1 VAAKYRR
8 IAEHLKRDIEAGV
21 FRPEE
26 RLPGELELARSF
38 DVSRSTIRQALS
50 NLQEAGLIET
60 WGGAGS
66 FVCYNGARLD
76 DELGWSRALARQG
89 VQAAPRILRFER
101 IDDPGLAGELALP
114 SPLFLAL
121 DRVRSA
127 GADKPISLERSR
139 LPWRAAFAATLQQG
153 LVEGSLRRTMD
164 SLGIRPVG
172 GSESVELVRLAR
184 DDAKELHQRE
194 DEPFLAT
201 RRIAHD
207 ASGSIVEYVRSLLH
221 PGHFTLRLNFGTPH
235 R

>member
-1 VAAKYRR
+1 VAAKYQR
-8 IAEHLKRDIEAGV
+8 IAEHLKRDIETGV

-26 RLPGELELARSF
+26 RLPGEFELARSF

-89 VQAAPRILRFER
+89 VQAAPRILRFEQV
-101 IDDPGLAGELALP
+101 DDPGLATELALP

-139 LPWRAAFAATLQQG
+139 LPWQADFATTLQQG
-153 LVEGSLRRTMD
+153 LVGGSLRRTMD

-184 DDAKELHQRE
+184 DDAKELRQTE
-194 DEPFLAT
+194 GEPFLAT

-221 PGHFTLRLNFGTPH
+221 PGHFTLQLNFGAP
-235 R
+235 RK